1 MIQKNLEET
10 SKVDEPLY
18 NETMQHADS
27 ISTDLDIENQLD
39 TEREYRVREEK
50 KLKVYKRREKVIPKV
65 VRRSVRLCKKHKN
78 ST

>member
-1 MIQKNLEET
+1 LEET
-10 SKVDEPLY
+10 SKVDEPSY
-18 NETMQHADS
+18 NETLQHVDY

-39 TEREYRVREEK
+39 TEMKDLVQEEK